1 MSPVPPALG
10 SSGFFQAGT
19 VGYVGAG
26 EPLGKT
32 AADGSGA
39 WYTAGSANRAGTG
52 LCQRC
57 GCCG

>member
-1 MSPVPPALG
+1 M
-10 SSGFFQAGT
+10 
-19 VGYVGAG
+19 GYVGAG
-26 EPLGKT
+26 EPLGKA